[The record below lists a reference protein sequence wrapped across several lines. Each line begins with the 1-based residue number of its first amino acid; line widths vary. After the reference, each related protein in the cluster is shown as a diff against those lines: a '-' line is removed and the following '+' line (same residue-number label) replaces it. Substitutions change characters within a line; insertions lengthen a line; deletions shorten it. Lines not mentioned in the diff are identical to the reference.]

1 MTVEKP
7 AEGESASLPASEHL
21 PPRIYR
27 APAEPRALVLM
38 LHGGRARGLGPP
50 TALNL
55 PSRRLRPFAS
65 TVVRATAGVPALVAQ
80 ARYRCRGWN
89 GRRADPAQDARA
101 ALDTLLARY
110 GDLPVVLLGH
120 SMGGRAAL
128 HIAGHP
134 AVRGVVALAPW
145 CPEYEPTAHLAGK
158 PAVLLHS
165 DRDRMTDPLASWA
178 FVERA
183 REQGALAHGIQITGS
198 DHAMLRRSAVWHEWV
213 GRLVAEMI
221 GANGGGSGAN
231 GSGSVGADGAD
242 GGSAGGQ
249 GGTFGPDFAA
259 LPTEIVSTRRTRS
272 LPGRS

>member
-1 MTVEKP
+1 MTVEQPAEPP
-7 AEGESASLPASEHL
+7 AEGESERIPAAGHL
-21 PPRIYR
+21 PPRIHR
-27 APAEPRALVLM
+27 APADPRALVLM

-55 PSRRLRPFAS
+55 PSRRLRPFVS
-65 TVVRATAGVPALVAQ
+65 TLVRATAGVPALVAQ

-145 CPEYEPTAHLAGK
+145 CPEYEPTAQLAGK

-183 REQGALAHGIQITGS
+183 REQGARAHGIQITGS

-213 GRLVAEMI
+213 GRLVAEML
-221 GANGGGSGAN
+221 GAAREGGADDSGGGGAQ
-231 GSGSVGADGAD
+231 DGAL
-242 GGSAGGQ
+242 
-249 GGTFGPDFAA
+249 GPDFAA